1 MINFKF
7 VFINM
12 GLGVGMGEIVSID
25 ERWRIIIPSKFRK
38 GLKPKDEL
46 LVEEKGSEIVLRKV
60 SREDIL
66 KEFYSIKLFVNEKLK
81 TLSAESGKHRY
92 GGYRE

>member
-1 MINFKF
+1 
-7 VFINM
+7 M

-46 LVEEKGSEIVLRKV
+46 LVEEKGSEIVLRKA

-66 KEFYSIKLFVNEKLK
+66 KEFYSIKLFIDEKLK

>member
-1 MINFKF
+1 
-7 VFINM
+7 
-12 GLGVGMGEIVSID
+12 MGEIVSID

-46 LVEEKGSEIVLRKV
+46 LVEEKGSEIVLRKA

>member
-1 MINFKF
+1 
-7 VFINM
+7 
-12 GLGVGMGEIVSID
+12 MGEIVSID

-46 LVEEKGSEIVLRKV
+46 LVEEKGSEIVLRKA

-66 KEFYSIKLFVNEKLK
+66 KEFYSIKLFIDEKLK